1 MAVDEFDKD
10 VDSFNKSLNSLLEK
24 LNQEFVVLHQEN
36 TYLKY
41 FCIVILVVN
50 VITLVGVFLR

>member
-1 MAVDEFDKD
+1 MF
-10 VDSFNKSLNSLLEK
+10 DSFNKSLNSLLEK